1 MKERD
6 ELLPCPFCGAEAHTS
21 FRSGV
26 TGRVCRSKWFRG
38 FIKCSA
44 CEATGPIKN
53 NPQAAINSWN
63 QRMGNGAV
71 IGRLE
76 AAE

>member
-1 MKERD
+1 MGERS
-6 ELLPCPFCGAEAHTS
+6 ELLPCPFCGGKAKTS

-44 CEATGPIKN
+44 CEATGPMKN

-63 QRMGNGAV
+63 QRMGAPAQLV
-71 IGRLE
+71 